1 MYRLV
6 NKKDEVIA
14 RIGDAEIKN
23 SEYEKILE
31 IKAYVKPN
39 FIEHLNDIICKSIC
53 KGKEMKKL

>member
-1 MYRLV
+1 M
-6 NKKDEVIA
+6 NKKDEVTA

-53 KGKEMKKL
+53 KGKEVKKL